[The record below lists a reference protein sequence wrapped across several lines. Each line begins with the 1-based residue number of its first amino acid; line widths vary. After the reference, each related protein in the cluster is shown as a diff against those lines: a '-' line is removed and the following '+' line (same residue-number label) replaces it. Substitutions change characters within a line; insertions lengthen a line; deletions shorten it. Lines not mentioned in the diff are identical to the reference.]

1 MASKRKSE
9 ATTADMCV
17 RDLNEITYI
26 AWINKQLAAER
37 KPAGPLPEG
46 TREAG
51 KTSYQALRDVP
62 SRGRRVTDRVASSRV
77 MDDDAF
83 GNEDDDLE
91 YNECDN
97 GTKDE
102 ADSGKEEDK
111 GMSDSEEEI
120 DADDA
125 NGDEDDAPEEAQPAE
140 PKSRCGR
147 TTTAAAVK
155 TAAKGGEPPRGAANT
170 LNMHPIKRGRLQVA
184 ETATMAAKFVC
195 ETIKGCQ
202 SNRLEGLVRAWM
214 EQDERIAREHQ
225 VQRASTPPARNDI
238 LDDADNQPATN
249 AAKGGDDE
257 WFHRRQAGDS
267 ASNPNAAE
275 EV

>member
-1 MASKRKSE
+1 MASKRKSK

-46 TREAG
+46 TPEAG
-51 KTSYQALRDVP
+51 NNSYQASRDVP
-62 SRGRRVTDRVASSRV
+62 SLGRRVTDRVASSRV
-77 MDDDAF
+77 VDDDAF
-83 GNEDDDLE
+83 GNEDEDLE

-111 GMSDSEEEI
+111 GMSDSEEEV

-140 PKSRCGR
+140 PKSRRGR
-147 TTTAAAVK
+147 TTTAAA
-155 TAAKGGEPPRGAANT
+155 
-170 LNMHPIKRGRLQVA
+170 VA

-214 EQDERIAREHQ
+214 EQDERIARERQ
-225 VQRASTPPARNDI
+225 VQRASTPPARNNI

-257 WFHRRQAGDS
+257 WFRRRQAGDS